1 MAKMSVE
8 QREAFLAAV
17 RLGLLT
23 MLRED
28 GGPTAVPVWFEWDG
42 TAVRVFTGV
51 GSLKVKR
58 LQRDPRISLL
68 VVNNV
73 GEPEGWVA
81 FDGAVTIK
89 TEGAIEL
96 AERLAERYWDMADP
110 NYQTV
115 LDSWRQGAANLR
127 VLELVPEAIRTG

>member
-8 QREAFLAAV
+8 QREGFLATV

-23 MLRED
+23 MLRKD

-42 TAVRVFTGV
+42 TAVRVFTGA

-58 LQRDPRISLL
+58 LARDPRISLL

-81 FDGAVTIK
+81 FDGRVTIK

-110 NYQTV
+110 NYQIT

-127 VLELVPEAIRTG
+127 VLELVPEVIRTG